1 MIRCFLAW
9 NRQSK
14 FHPKHRSRG
23 WARQEATSLWHIHRR
38 LDEAA
43 EDVDSW
49 TKLVVDT
56 VKCPVPPNRG
66 EVGEPEREELEPE
79 LEEKELEEKELEEE
93 DDSTMGSDKQKQCPE
108 FPLWM
113 VQDLAY
119 MSGLEAESES
129 KDEQTKEAT
138 LRQTKQAP
146 DPEQMKQAPIPEQAM
161 EAPDPEQTKETPTVE
176 QTKEAQTK
184 EAPTKE
190 APAISA
196 AQRVMPEIK
205 MKDGMPCYV
214 TAEGGTIFGY
224 VLADAS
230 ADISG

>member
-1 MIRCFLAW
+1 
-9 NRQSK
+9 
-14 FHPKHRSRG
+14 
-23 WARQEATSLWHIHRR
+23 
-38 LDEAA
+38 
-43 EDVDSW
+43 
-49 TKLVVDT
+49 
-56 VKCPVPPNRG
+56 
-66 EVGEPEREELEPE
+66 
-79 LEEKELEEKELEEE
+79 
-93 DDSTMGSDKQKQCPE
+93 
-108 FPLWM
+108 M

-119 MSGLEAESES
+119 MSGPLEAESES
-129 KDEQTKEAT
+129 EDEQTKEAPT
-138 LRQTKQAP
+138 LRQTKHAP

-176 QTKEAQTK
+176 QTKEAQTKEAQTEAPTKEAPTK

-230 ADISG
+230 ADGLAQAKFPGMSEPVEIPGMMFEKRPVKKRQAGAMMRRPAAKRPAKAGTTKRARLEDEQAEEKEETAEKDRRGKGGWHHKTGKA